1 MSQRRPIVIW
11 WSMRSDL
18 FSSLLRRS
26 RRLVHRMH
34 RFLPNLLTNRTA
46 KLRATVGQQA
56 PTQPIAQQP
65 AQQPIAQRQPW
76 QQRLYRPNV
85 CRSRLSGQRRFVGL
99 LCLGLMLALASPVS
113 AQMSHQIRA
122 QVASPVGSRSV
133 SSGGEIRGV
142 WLTNVDSDVLFS
154 RDNLRNAIR
163 RLDRLNFNT
172 LYPTV
177 WNGGYTLYPSQVA
190 KAAFG
195 VELDPEPGLQDRD
208 MLAEAIESGH
218 SRGLAVIPWFE
229 FGLMAPA
236 ESELV
241 QRHPDWVTTRRDG
254 SKVFNVHGEDRSVWL
269 SPAHPGVQEFLVKL
283 VAEVVEK
290 YDIEGI
296 QFDDHLGMPVE
307 VGYDDYTVRLY
318 QQEHNGRRPPNN
330 PNDAAWMRWR
340 ANKLSEL
347 MRRIY
352 SAAKQGNANCVL
364 SLSPNPRNFAYQ
376 KYLQDWDGWQR
387 DNYIDELIV
396 QVYRTGRSSFLNE
409 IDQPDLRALSSRMPV
424 GIGILTG
431 LSTRNVSTRDIED
444 QVRLTRDRRF
454 AGVSFFFYETLGRRD
469 AVFQALFPRP
479 VERPHIRSFRP
490 A

>member
-1 MSQRRPIVIW
+1 
-11 WSMRSDL
+11 MRSATL
-18 FSSLLRRS
+18 GLLGWRSLRW
-26 RRLVHRMH
+26 
-34 RFLPNLLTNRTA
+34 
-46 KLRATVGQQA
+46 G
-56 PTQPIAQQP
+56 
-65 AQQPIAQRQPW
+65 W
-76 QQRLYRPNV
+76 RLYRTVKRPL
-85 CRSRLSGQRRFVGL
+85 RLGL
-99 LCLGLMLALASPVS
+99 LLGCGCLIALLLTWPARVMAQAAGYQASAAAS
-113 AQMSHQIRA
+113 AA
-122 QVASPVGSRSV
+122 QAT
-133 SSGGEIRGV
+133 EIRGV

-154 RDNLRNAIR
+154 KDILRDAIR

-190 KAAFG
+190 KQAFG

-208 MLAEAIESGH
+208 MLAEAISLGH

-241 QRHPDWVTTRRDG
+241 QRHPDWVTARRDG
-254 SKVFNVHGEDRSVWL
+254 TKVFNVHGQDRSVWL
-269 SPAHPGVQEFLVKL
+269 NPAHPGVQQFLVRL
-283 VAEVVEK
+283 VTEVVDE

-307 VGYDDYTVRLY
+307 VGYDAYTVQLY
-318 QQEHNGRRPPNN
+318 QQQHNGRMPPSN
-330 PNDAAWMRWR
+330 PNDPGWMRWR
-340 ANKLSEL
+340 ANQLSDL
-347 MRRIY
+347 MAQIARAVRSENPDCII
-352 SAAKQGNANCVL
+352 
-364 SLSPNPRNFAYQ
+364 SLSPNPKEFAYQ
-376 KYLQDWDGWQR
+376 KYLQDWDAWQR
-387 DNYIDELIV
+387 SNYIDELIV
-396 QVYRTGRSSFLNE
+396 QVYRTERRSFLGE
-409 IDQPDLRALSSRMPV
+409 IDRPELRTINSRMPV

-431 LSTRNVSTRDIED
+431 LSTRSVSTRDIED

-479 VERPHIRSFRP
+479 VDRPTIRAYQR